1 MKIPAPLK
9 RGDRVILIAPAGKI
23 KREIVERGADLLC
36 QYGFKIETGSH
47 TFDEEGIFAG
57 KDPDRIA
64 DMQQAIQDKNIKA
77 IFFARGGYGSLRVQ
91 QQLNWSAFFKKP
103 KWLIGFSDIT
113 VFHSYLSNHGIA
125 SIHGVMPAFFEKN
138 GEINDSFL
146 KLMELLNNPVMDY
159 SIDNHPVNR
168 KGVTEGVLFG
178 GNLSILY
185 SLRGTPLDIDPKGKI
200 LFIEDLSEYYYHLDR
215 MMMNLKAGGIL
226 KKISGLIVGQ
236 FTEMKNGET
245 PYGKNAFEIIS
256 EAVKEYHYPV
266 IFDFPAGHQLPNWP
280 LILGSRISM
289 EVSDAKSVIRTVR
302 K

>member
-1 MKIPAPLK
+1 MKIPPPLK
-9 RGDRVILIAPAGKI
+9 RGDRVIIIAPAGKI
-23 KREIVERGADLLC
+23 RREIVERGADLLR
-36 QYGFKIETGSH
+36 QSGFVVEVGSH
-47 TFDEEGIFAG
+47 IFDEEGMFAG
-57 KDPDRIA
+57 KESDRIS
-64 DMQQAIQDKNIKA
+64 DMQRAIQDKNVKA

-113 VFHSYLSNHGIA
+113 VFHSYLANHGIA
-125 SIHGVMPAFFEKN
+125 SIHGVMPAFYEKN
-138 GEINDSFL
+138 GEITDSFR
-146 KLMELLNNPVMDY
+146 KLMDLLNNPVMDY
-159 SIDNHPVNR
+159 SIENHPVNR
-168 KGVTEGVLFG
+168 KGKTEGVLIG

-200 LFIEDLSEYYYHLDR
+200 LFMEDLSEYYYHLDR

-236 FTEMKNGET
+236 FTDMKDGET
-245 PYGKNAFEIIS
+245 PYGKSAFEIIS

-280 LILGSRISM
+280 LIMGSRISM
-289 EVSDAKSVIRTVR
+289 EVSDAKAVIRTVR

>member
-1 MKIPAPLK
+1 
-9 RGDRVILIAPAGKI
+9 
-23 KREIVERGADLLC
+23 
-36 QYGFKIETGSH
+36 
-47 TFDEEGIFAG
+47 
-57 KDPDRIA
+57 
-64 DMQQAIQDKNIKA
+64 
-77 IFFARGGYGSLRVQ
+77 
-91 QQLNWSAFFKKP
+91 
-103 KWLIGFSDIT
+103 
-113 VFHSYLSNHGIA
+113 
-125 SIHGVMPAFFEKN
+125 
-138 GEINDSFL
+138 
-146 KLMELLNNPVMDY
+146 
-159 SIDNHPVNR
+159 
-168 KGVTEGVLFG
+168 
-178 GNLSILY
+178 
-185 SLRGTPLDIDPKGKI
+185 
-200 LFIEDLSEYYYHLDR
+200 